1 MNDRIERLLDDLAD
15 LSGPDE
21 GYYYVWP
28 HRAFGIVLVAHPI
41 GCESVL
47 DADLAMTVE
56 LDEDPALDEAQ
67 VRDGYRDLERV
78 AVRQE
83 CNIEIID

>member
-1 MNDRIERLLDDLAD
+1 MTDRIEHLLDDLAD
-15 LSGPDE
+15 LEGPDE

-28 HRAFGIVLVAHPI
+28 HRAFGIVLVAHPV
-41 GCESVL
+41 GGQSVL
-47 DADLAMTVE
+47 QAELVMTVE
-56 LDEDPALDEAQ
+56 LDEDSALDEAQ
-67 VRDGYRDLERV
+67 VRDGYDDLEWV